1 MSPTTRAAHEAGSA
15 TTGEAG
21 PKDRT
26 RRTVAAR
33 HAAVHPKEK
42 ERGSWQAE

>member
-1 MSPTTRAAHEAGSA
+1 MGLTTRAAHEASFA
-15 TTGEAG
+15 TTGEAE